1 MKIAFMGAGGVGGLI
16 GARLAKAGCD
26 VSFVARG
33 AHLAAMRKEGLRL
46 ESSVGEIHLPKVQ
59 ATDDPATIGKV
70 DLVVFA
76 VKLWDTEAA
85 ARSIAP
91 LLGPDTGVLSLQNG
105 VRKDDIL
112 RPIVGEK
119 ALMGGVAYM
128 GTAISSPGVIHHTG
142 TMQRVVFGEYD
153 GRRSARAEALLGY
166 LQKSGIDG
174 QLSTD
179 VRRSI
184 WEKFVFLVAMAA
196 VTASIRLPIGPIRS
210 HPLTRQFYLDALRE
224 AATVGRAHGIG
235 LPENF
240 AEERMA
246 FVDTLP
252 DTMTASLQLDLER
265 GNPLEVEW
273 LSGSVVELG
282 AAVGVPTPIHRAVRD
297 ILILHAAG
305 KKAEPKKQG

>member
-16 GARLAKAGCD
+16 GARLAQAGCD

-33 AHLAAMRKEGLRL
+33 AHLKAMREMGLKL
-46 ESSVGEIHLPKVQ
+46 ESQVGEVHLRDVHV
-59 ATDDPATIGKV
+59 TDDPAAIGPV
-70 DLVVFA
+70 DLVIFA

-85 ARSIAP
+85 ARAMAP
-91 LLGPDTGVLSLQNG
+91 LLGPDTGVISLQNG

-119 ALMGGVAYM
+119 RLMGGVAYM
-128 GTAISSPGVIHHTG
+128 GTAISRPGVIHHTG

-153 GRRSARAEALLGY
+153 GRRSKRAETLLEY
-166 LQKSGIDG
+166 LRKTGIDA
-174 QLSTD
+174 QLSDD

-210 HPLTRQFYLDALRE
+210 HPLTRQLYLDALRE
-224 AATVGRAHGIG
+224 AAAVGRAQGVK
-235 LPENF
+235 LPPDF

-252 DTMTASLQLDLER
+252 ETMTASLQLDLER

-282 AAVGVPTPIHRAVRD
+282 AAAGVPTPIHRVVRD

-305 KKAEPKKQG
+305 RKA

>member
-16 GARLAKAGCD
+16 GARLAQAGCD

-33 AHLAAMRKEGLRL
+33 AHLKAMRENGLKL
-46 ESSVGEIHLPKVQ
+46 ESQMGEVHLRDVRV
-59 ATDDPATIGKV
+59 TDDPAAIGPV
-70 DLVVFA
+70 DLVIFA

-85 ARSIAP
+85 ARAMAP
-91 LLGPDTGVLSLQNG
+91 LLGPDTGVISLQNG

-119 ALMGGVAYM
+119 RLMGGVAYM
-128 GTAISSPGVIHHTG
+128 GTAISRPGVIHHTG
-142 TMQRVVFGEYD
+142 SMQRVVFGEYD
-153 GRRSARAEALLGY
+153 GRRSKRAETLLEY
-166 LQKSGIDG
+166 LRKTGIDA
-174 QLSTD
+174 QLSDD

-210 HPLTRQFYLDALRE
+210 HPLTRQLYLDALRE
-224 AATVGRAHGIG
+224 AAAVGRAQGVK
-235 LPENF
+235 LPPDF

-252 DTMTASLQLDLER
+252 ETMTASLQLDLER

-282 AAVGVPTPIHRAVRD
+282 AAAGVPTPIHRVVRD
-297 ILILHAAG
+297 ILILHVQG
-305 KKAEPKKQG
+305 KK

>member
-1 MKIAFMGAGGVGGLI
+1 
-16 GARLAKAGCD
+16 
-26 VSFVARG
+26 VSIVARG
-33 AHLAAMRKEGLRL
+33 AHQKAMRENGLKLETQEGEVHLRD
-46 ESSVGEIHLPKVQ
+46 VRV
-59 ATDDPATIGKV
+59 TDDPARIGPV
-70 DLVVFA
+70 DLVIFA

-85 ARSIAP
+85 ARAMAP
-91 LLGPDTGVLSLQNG
+91 LLGPETGVISLQNG
-105 VRKDDIL
+105 VRKDEIL

-119 ALMGGVAYM
+119 RLMGGVAYM
-128 GTAISSPGVIHHTG
+128 GTAISRPGVIHHTG

-153 GRRSARAEALLGY
+153 GRRSKRAEALLEY
-166 LQKSGIDG
+166 LRKTGIDA
-174 QLSTD
+174 QLSDD

-210 HPLTRQFYLDALRE
+210 HPLTRQLYLDALAE
-224 AATVGRAHGIG
+224 AAAVGRAQGVR
-235 LPENF
+235 LPPDF

-252 DTMTASLQLDLER
+252 ETMTASLQLDLER

-282 AAVGVPTPIHRAVRD
+282 AAAGVPTPIHRVVRD
-297 ILILHAAG
+297 ILILHAQG
-305 KKAEPKKQG
+305 RKA

>member
-16 GARLAKAGCD
+16 GARLAEAGCD

-33 AHLAAMRKEGLRL
+33 AHLKAMRENGLKL
-46 ESSVGEIHLPKVQ
+46 ESQVGEVHLRDVQ
-59 ATDDPATIGKV
+59 VTDDPARIGPV
-70 DLVVFA
+70 DLVILA

-85 ARSIAP
+85 ARAMAP
-91 LLGPDTGVLSLQNG
+91 LLGPETGVISLQNG
-105 VRKDDIL
+105 VRKDEIL

-119 ALMGGVAYM
+119 RLMGGVAYM
-128 GTAISSPGVIHHTG
+128 GTAISRPGVIHHTG

-153 GRRSARAEALLGY
+153 GRRSKRAEALLEY
-166 LQKSGIDG
+166 LRKTGIDA
-174 QLSTD
+174 QLSDD

-210 HPLTRQFYLDALRE
+210 HPLTRQLYLDALRE
-224 AATVGRAHGIG
+224 AAAVGRAQGVR
-235 LPENF
+235 LPPDF

-252 DTMTASLQLDLER
+252 ETMTASLQLDLER

-282 AAVGVPTPIHRAVRD
+282 AAAGVPTPIHRVVRD
-297 ILILHAAG
+297 ILILHAQG
-305 KKAEPKKQG
+305 RKA